1 MERCK
6 HLMGTWTCCADGW
19 ACQGSPMML
28 RSPQNARAWKNSII
42 QKGSA
47 GNIVN
52 NSFITPENNLLNSL
66 CFTCEDGFTVYGG
79 LEVSVFYAV
88 VKNIWQRNTNLLCPA
103 AILFFPQLINMPKV
117 EAVHMSTSCFF
128 FFFFWGDHTVCCSRC
143 CLPRSS
149 ACAASVQCW
158 TLVPLM
164 SEILLQTES
173 LIPRG
178 RSSEWLTGVSKCSI
192 CGCSKTN
199 PWNSVL

>member
-103 AILFFPQLINMPKV
+103 AILFFPPTDKH
-117 EAVHMSTSCFF
+117 ASGWGSTHVNKLLFF
-128 FFFFWGDHTVCCSRC
+128 FFF
-143 CLPRSS
+143 
-149 ACAASVQCW
+149 
-158 TLVPLM
+158 
-164 SEILLQTES
+164 
-173 LIPRG
+173 G
-178 RSSEWLTGVSKCSI
+178 RSHCLLLTLLLASLVCLRCQCTMLNTCASNVRDSAPDWEFDSPRQKFWMADRCF
-192 CGCSKTN
+192 KVFN
-199 PWNSVL
+199 LWMF